1 MTTPAFVTRS
11 FALFTCSSTV
21 EIRLGGLTEFALAF
35 DDRVDA
41 SSTLVA
47 MNFSLQNQYND
58 TVFERQYSIMQGG

>member
-11 FALFTCSSTV
+11 FALFYFSSTI

-35 DDRVDA
+35 DDRVDV